1 MSTARSGWFGVLI
14 VIVAAAM
21 FGSLGVL
28 SRYAYDAGMDPF
40 AFVSWR
46 FVVAAVAVW
55 VVAVVFRSPLRLR
68 AGFTALGPMGRRW
81 LLIAIVIGTATNL
94 AIFLAFDNTTVALA
108 LLGFYTYPAMVAVA
122 SGLLGRESLSPTR
135 AAAVVLALAGMAAVV
150 LGGSGG
156 SAGGGVN
163 MLGVALA
170 LSAAVCQTGFILV
183 SRGYA
188 ALPTEQAMGTILA
201 GSGVIATVLALAI
214 SGAAALAF
222 PLQRPDV
229 LGVLLVVGIFP
240 AGIASVL
247 FLTGIRWIGP
257 VRTGILMLFEPVV
270 GVVLAAIF
278 LAEGLTGLQV
288 LGGLTILVAAIAVQ
302 RSEPVAP
309 AAVPAI
315 VAPGGP

>member
-1 MSTARSGWFGVLI
+1 
-14 VIVAAAM
+14 
-21 FGSLGVL
+21 
-28 SRYAYDAGMDPF
+28 MDPF

-156 SAGGGVN
+156 SAGGGVT

-201 GSGVIATVLALAI
+201 GSGIIATVLALAI